1 VITKTLEQRPTDATH
16 WSTRSMAKATGMS
29 QTAISRIWR
38 AFGLQPHGEETFKLS
53 TDPQFI
59 ETRRRGTVEHADEP
73 ALNVGRATADD
84 PPGLPSRAK
93 LRRGLRR
100 DDVEMPVEVGD
111 PWSHSDAA
119 ANDAGLLEATAL
131 RKLDQLGREANVG
144 YHAASGLI

>member
-1 VITKTLEQRPTDATH
+1 MVRIRAPFSWARSASSSPRFHVAEQAE
-16 WSTRSMAKATGMS
+16 
-29 QTAISRIWR
+29 
-38 AFGLQPHGEETFKLS
+38 L
-53 TDPQFI
+53 
-59 ETRRRGTVEHADEP
+59 TRRRGTVEHADEP

-100 DDVEMPVEVGD
+100 DDVEMPVEVDD

-144 YHAASGLI
+144 YHAASQ